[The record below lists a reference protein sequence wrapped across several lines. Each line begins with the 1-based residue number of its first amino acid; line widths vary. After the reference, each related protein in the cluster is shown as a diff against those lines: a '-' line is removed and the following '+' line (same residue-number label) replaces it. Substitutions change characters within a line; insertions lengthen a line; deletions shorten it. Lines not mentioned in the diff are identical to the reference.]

1 VAVSAVCVAA
11 VSVCVAVVCV
21 VACAAAACVQA
32 VVQAFVVEVSAALVL
47 AVSVLPV
54 SAVVA
59 VAAVAAVAAVVAA
72 MTATI
77 TAITVSRL
85 LLFKHCFDLLEL
97 KVKFYEK
104 EVSLQVLP
112 QGHFLHYG
120 AFIFIGDLV
129 AQFSERNTSILRD
142 FIEEVPFYLVTDG
155 FSKLSYSSPSIWLF
169 LFLALFCIREDY

>member
-1 VAVSAVCVAA
+1 VAVSAVSAVCVAA
-11 VSVCVAVVCV
+11 VCV

-59 VAAVAAVAAVVAA
+59 VAAVAAVVAA

-77 TAITVSRL
+77 TAITVSKL

-129 AQFSERNTSILRD
+129 AQFTERNTSILRD

-169 LFLALFCIREDY
+169 LFLALFYIREDY

>member
-1 VAVSAVCVAA
+1 VAVSAVSAVCVAA

-54 SAVVA
+54 SAV
-59 VAAVAAVAAVVAA
+59 AAVAAVVAA

-77 TAITVSRL
+77 TAITVSKL

-129 AQFSERNTSILRD
+129 AQFTERNTSILRD

>member
-1 VAVSAVCVAA
+1 MAV
-11 VSVCVAVVCV
+11 
-21 VACAAAACVQA
+21 
-32 VVQAFVVEVSAALVL
+32 E
-47 AVSVLPV
+47 
-54 SAVVA
+54 
-59 VAAVAAVAAVVAA
+59 AVVAA

-77 TAITVSRL
+77 TAITVSKL

-129 AQFSERNTSILRD
+129 AQFTERNTSILRD
-142 FIEEVPFYLVTDG
+142 FIEEVPYLVTDG
-155 FSKLSYSSPSIWLF
+155 YSKLSHSSPFIWVIFIFDVILYRGGLLVF
-169 LFLALFCIREDY
+169 IEEI